1 MNDGQDMLR
10 MQAEAKKRVMEMR
23 DRSRFFLQDM
33 QNGARPPRPAPT
45 DNRGEHDKGT
55 PPPPPGFSEPPKKEH
70 EDETDRLLL
79 LSLILLLQSENAD
92 KHLLLALLYIV
103 GAGI

>member
-33 QNGARPPRPAPT
+33 QNGARQPRPAP
-45 DNRGEHDKGT
+45 NGNGGEHDKGV
-55 PPPPPGFSEPPKKEH
+55 PHPPPGFPEPPKKEP